1 MERVVERVI
10 RWIPDLA
17 LFGLALLAQ
26 GAVVIAMLRSSRSEP
41 RRVLL
46 MWLWGISSLA
56 MTAGLVLRSGRVLSL
71 LHGNGPIWARA
82 VLFGWTLLVLCW
94 AVIYLVLRL
103 THRSFPKL
111 RLRSRFPSTR
121 RNFLRAVGSA
131 VYAAPVAA
139 LGYGAI
145 IQRRDISLREH
156 EIPIAGLHADLE
168 GLRLVQIT
176 DIHMSAFFSRAELD
190 YAIAMANETRAHIA
204 LVTGDL
210 ITRER
215 DPIDSCLEGLAA
227 LRADAGLFGCLGN
240 HEIYARVEDYVEQAG
255 VRQGLR
261 FLRGTNATLRFGN
274 ARLNLAGVDYQRVNK
289 PYLEGAGKL
298 IVPDAC
304 NVMLS
309 HNPDVFDV
317 AAGQGYDLTVS
328 GHTHGGQVRVEILGA
343 DLNVARFFTP
353 YVDGIYH
360 KAKSAIFVSRG
371 LGTIGIPA
379 RLGAPP
385 EVTLLRLRRA

>member
-1 MERVVERVI
+1 MKRVVERLVS
-10 RWIPDLA
+10 WIPDLV
-17 LFGLALLAQ
+17 LFALALLAQ
-26 GAVVIAMLRSSRSEP
+26 GAVMVAMLRSSRLKP
-41 RRVLL
+41 RRALL
-46 MWLWGISSLA
+46 MWFWGISSLA
-56 MTAGLVLRSGRVLSL
+56 MTAGFVLRSGLVLRM

-82 VLFGWTLLVLCW
+82 VLFAWTLLVLCW
-94 AVIYLVLRL
+94 AITYLVLRL

-111 RLRSRFPSTR
+111 RLRSRLPSTR

-131 VYAAPVAA
+131 VYAAPVAV

-156 EIPIAGLHADLE
+156 EIPIAGLQEDLE

-190 YAIAMANETRAHIA
+190 YAVAMANETRAHIA

-210 ITRER
+210 ISSAR
-215 DPIDSCLEGLAA
+215 DPLDSCLEGLKA

-240 HEIYARVEDYVEQAG
+240 HEIYARAEDYVEQAG
-255 VRQGLR
+255 ARQGLR
-261 FLRGTNATLRFGN
+261 ILRGTNATVRFGN
-274 ARLNLAGVDYQRVNK
+274 ARLNLAGVDYQRMSK
-289 PYLEGAGKL
+289 PYLEGAGRL
-298 IVPDAC
+298 IAPDAC

-317 AAGQGYDLTVS
+317 AVRQGYDLTVS

-343 DLNVARFFTP
+343 DLNAARFFTP
-353 YVDGIYH
+353 YVDGIYR
-360 KAKSAIFVSRG
+360 KDKSAIFVSRG